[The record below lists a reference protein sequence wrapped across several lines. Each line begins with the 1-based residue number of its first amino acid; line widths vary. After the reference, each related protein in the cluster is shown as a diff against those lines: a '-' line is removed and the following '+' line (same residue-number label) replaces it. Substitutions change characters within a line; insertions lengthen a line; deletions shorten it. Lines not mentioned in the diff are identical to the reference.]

1 MSRGN
6 QEITGGRFTHYGP
19 RGLDQKY
26 GAAQSRVGNDTSLVY
41 EFDYND
47 LPAANADLELPLSI
61 PANSL
66 ILEAT
71 VTALVAATGAGPLVV
86 AHVTPANGSPVELIS
101 ATTANLDTAGK
112 TVVGAG
118 AGVGAITAGVR
129 QIRAT
134 GTLTAG
140 KFKVYIKYRAPEDDA
155 AGVKSY

>member
-1 MSRGN
+1 MALGS
-6 QEITGGRFTHYGP
+6 QEFVGGRFTHFGP
-19 RGLDQKY
+19 RSQDQKY
-26 GAAQSRVGNDTSLVY
+26 GAAQSRVGNDTALVY
-41 EFDYND
+41 EFDWND
-47 LPAANADLELPLSI
+47 RPVANDELELALSI

-71 VTALVAATGAGPLVV
+71 VTALKAAAGTGPLVV
-86 AHVTPANGSPVELIS
+86 STVTPENGSPVELIS
-101 ATTANLDTAGK
+101 ATTANLNAVGK

-118 AGVGAITAGVR
+118 AGVGAVTAGVR

-140 KFKVYIKYRAPEDDA
+140 KFKVYIKYRAPEGDT